1 MISSLSIIIPI
12 FNEEKRIIESLKT
25 IKKFLAKIKK
35 KIKIQIIFVD
45 DGSVDNCILLLEKF
59 LIKNNINNKIIKLKK
74 NLGKG
79 AALKVGVLNSDYKW
93 ILTCDLDMSVTL
105 YEVLKWL
112 KNKYI
117 NNNYN
122 IYFGSRKHSHSI
134 VNAKIYRKILGN
146 FFRFIVKFFLKI
158 NMNDTQCG
166 YKLYKKEIAKKIFK
180 KLTTNKFEHDLEI
193 ILNAKKFNYYIK
205 ELPVKWTHKSNSKL
219 NVFTDSIKMLY
230 GIILL
235 KYKWKNF

>member
-1 MISSLSIIIPI
+1 
-12 FNEEKRIIESLKT
+12 
-25 IKKFLAKIKK
+25 
-35 KIKIQIIFVD
+35 
-45 DGSVDNCILLLEKF
+45 
-59 LIKNNINNKIIKLKK
+59 
-74 NLGKG
+74 
-79 AALKVGVLNSDYKW
+79 
-93 ILTCDLDMSVTL
+93 
-105 YEVLKWL
+105 
-112 KNKYI
+112 
-117 NNNYN
+117 
-122 IYFGSRKHSHSI
+122 
-134 VNAKIYRKILGN
+134 
-146 FFRFIVKFFLKI
+146 
-158 NMNDTQCG
+158 MNDTQCG